1 MKVKLK
7 IEQFRIVTHIID
19 FVYYYS
25 ITQYRLFT
33 KDRISGDEKNIM
45 DKEHKT
51 KRISLMDMLKQK
63 TLPDDEPV
71 ITKGKLRKIKEKF
84 DDPKTL
90 VNEGKDG
97 WGDDMEVNI

>member
-71 ITKGKLRKIKEKF
+71 ITKGKMRKVRNKLLDEQYELK
-84 DDPKTL
+84 DDF
-90 VNEGKDG
+90 
-97 WGDDMEVNI
+97 GDYREDL